1 MLVKKYRI
9 PMIQSTDCKK
19 FNKKED
25 PSEDASFPPRREKNN
40 QGRQRDREG
49 VGKRMGRRKRGRI
62 KYGMRW
68 KSPESLGEEWK
79 YAAAGD
85 VGGNPKKVPET
96 WAVRGS

>member
-62 KYGMRW
+62 KYGGRQEG
-68 KSPESLGEEWK
+68 SPESQENECNL
-79 YAAAGD
+79 AAALCGFG
-85 VGGNPKKVPET
+85 VGFF
-96 WAVRGS
+96 R